1 MINVMK
7 GDYNKLQ
14 FEKEMLLELYTST
27 MKNVD
32 HLIDSKDTYQRIVYE
47 IIKNLKLCGD
57 NIDFYDKLHSI
68 LDEMKTI

>member
-1 MINVMK
+1 MK

-32 HLIDSKDTYQRIVYE
+32 HLIDSKDTY
-47 IIKNLKLCGD
+47 
-57 NIDFYDKLHSI
+57 
-68 LDEMKTI
+68 